1 MVLLQYSLCC
11 CSCFLVYD
19 KSYNLPV
26 PCRNVALGTSLEIS
40 SAATAVSAFSLSRA
54 AWQQQSW
61 VLVR

>member
-1 MVLLQYSLCC
+1 MILLQYSLCC

-19 KSYNLPV
+19 KSSNLPV

-40 SAATAVSAFSLSRA
+40 SAATAVSAFSLSRV